1 MHSHHRV
8 SFLYILL
15 LFQRASKTRFDV
27 LLFVCSGRYYTLGD
41 IYSGDIFTENKRIP
55 QARAAAAAK
64 PTHIHAIEPFSP
76 FIFPPSLLLT
86 CCVQAMKAHEIATRI
101 NPDYA
106 EAYMSLAMLCG
117 HTCPSPPR

>member
-64 PTHIHAIEPFSP
+64 PSHIRAIEPFFP
-76 FIFPPSLLLT
+76 FIVVNVLRPGDESSRNSDT
-86 CCVQAMKAHEIATRI
+86 HQ
-101 NPDYA
+101 
-106 EAYMSLAMLCG
+106 
-117 HTCPSPPR
+117 PRLR